1 MNKTVSVNI
10 SGRCFHVD
18 DTAYESLNKYLSNL
32 KLYFKKEVGGE
43 EVIRDI
49 EKKISALFSERVTD
63 FKEVINTS
71 DVDFIISQLGTPEDL
86 GVDYSFREEA
96 QKKTSI
102 SNKKKSKTIFRDSDA
117 RVIGG
122 VCAGFGHYLEIDK
135 LFIRIA
141 FIVFTFA
148 GIGFTIPVYFILW
161 AIIPKVRSAADKLKM
176 EGGDLKVDDI

>member
-10 SGRCFHVD
+10 SGRCFHID
-18 DTAYESLNKYLSNL
+18 DAAYESLSDYLSSL
-32 KLYFKKEVGGE
+32 KYYFRKEVGRE

-49 EKKISALFSERVTD
+49 EQKISELFYERVTD

-71 DVDFIISQLGTPEDL
+71 DVEFVISQLGTPKDL
-86 GVDYSFREEA
+86 GVDHSYKKGVQE
-96 QKKTSI
+96 KTSFG
-102 SNKKKSKTIFRDSDA
+102 NKRKSKTIFRDSDA
-117 RVIGG
+117 RIVGG
-122 VCAGFGHYLEIDK
+122 VCAGFGHYFEIDK

-148 GIGFTIPVYFILW
+148 GIGLTIPVYFILW

-176 EGGDLKVDDI
+176 EGNNFKGS